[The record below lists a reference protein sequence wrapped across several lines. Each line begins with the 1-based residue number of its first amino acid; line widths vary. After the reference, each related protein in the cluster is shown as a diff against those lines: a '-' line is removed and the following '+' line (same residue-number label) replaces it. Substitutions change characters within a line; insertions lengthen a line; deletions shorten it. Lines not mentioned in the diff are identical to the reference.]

1 MVKNFW
7 KIVNQ
12 VIKQADI
19 IVLLLDARLINET
32 RNLEIETK
40 VKKENK
46 PLIYV
51 ITKCDLVDKRELE
64 KISLRPSVFISA
76 KKHLGTTILRNRILL
91 TGKKRYGN
99 MEFFTIG
106 VLGYPN
112 VGKSSLIN
120 AMKGKRSAP
129 TSSTSGFTKGVQK
142 IRADN
147 KLVFLDTPGVI
158 PYKEKDSSKH
168 VLIGTIDFNRAKD
181 PERIVVDLMERYP
194 GQIEDHYGVQP
205 SPDFEHSIELIAK
218 KRNLLMKQNKPDTER
233 ASRMILK
240 DWQTGKMRLLV
251 G

>member
-1 MVKNFW
+1 MAGFCYFYTRHIVKQNIFD
-7 KIVNQ
+7 Q
-12 VIKQADI
+12 
-19 IVLLLDARLINET
+19 
-32 RNLEIETK
+32 LEIAA
-40 VKKENK
+40 
-46 PLIYV
+46 
-51 ITKCDLVDKRELE
+51 DKLQ
-64 KISLRPSVFISA
+64 KQVQ
-76 KKHLGTTILRNRILL
+76 ILL
-91 TGKKRYGN
+91 EGKKRYGN
-99 MEFFTIG
+99 IEFFTIG

-168 VLIGTIDFNRAKD
+168 VFIGTIDFNRAKD
-181 PERIVVDLMERYP
+181 PEKIVVDLMEKYP
-194 GQIEDHYGVQP
+194 RQIEEHYGIKL
-205 SPDFEHSIELIAK
+205 SPDFEHSIEMIAK

-240 DWQTGKMRLLV
+240 DWQTGKIQLSVDKYCFKRENFIK
-251 G
+251 